1 MYYGLE
7 RVLQFQI
14 SQTTIV
20 QNFLKTDERGN
31 TRFYGLVLY
40 KVSVNSPYH
49 VENTRK
55 YHQNVELEIHR
66 SHKYISRQVSPFST

>member
-49 VENTRK
+49 VENTG
-55 YHQNVELEIHR
+55 Q
-66 SHKYISRQVSPFST
+66 ISSECGARDSPFSQVH